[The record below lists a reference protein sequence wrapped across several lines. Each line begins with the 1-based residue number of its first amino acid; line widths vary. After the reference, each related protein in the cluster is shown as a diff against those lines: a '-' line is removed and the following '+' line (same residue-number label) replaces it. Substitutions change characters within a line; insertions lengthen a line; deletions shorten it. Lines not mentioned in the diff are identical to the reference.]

1 MEIGLNI
8 HLELLSK
15 FLLVFLSLSEQS
27 YSNEQEEERQM
38 FILPVLSIER
48 LALLTFGLFVELPG
62 HTLRRVSILH
72 GIA

>member
-72 GIA
+72 GIS